1 MKRIYLDHNATTPLH
16 PDVLQAMLPV
26 LTDCFGNPS
35 SIHSYGRAARVR
47 IDEAREQVAELIHA
61 RPGEIV
67 FTSGGTE
74 ADNFA
79 ILGAG
84 LALKEK
90 GRHVVTCR
98 IEHPA
103 VLNSCEQ
110 LQRLGF
116 AVDYLPVDR
125 QGRVDLN
132 LLQETLT
139 PQTVLI
145 TIQHANSEVGTLQ
158 DIEKI
163 GELAR
168 SRSILFHTDA
178 VQSVGKIPIDVAA
191 LPVDMLSLS
200 AHKLYGPKGIGALYL
215 RQGCPNLFPLISGGG
230 QEKKRRGGTEHV
242 AGIVG
247 FGKASQIAGQRLALT
262 TIDDM
267 RDRLDKLIRENIPAV
282 QRLGC
287 PRHALPNTLN
297 LAFEGADGES
307 MMIALD
313 MEGIAVSTGTACSS
327 GSPMPSHTL
336 SAMQVPVDKI
346 NASLRFSLGW
356 SNAFGEMDTV
366 CRILEKV
373 VRRIREKTPAAM

>member
-1 MKRIYLDHNATTPLH
+1 MERIYLDHNATTPPH
-16 PDVLQAMLPV
+16 PEVLEAMLPV
-26 LTDCFGNPS
+26 LKECFGNPS

-47 IDEAREQVAELIHA
+47 VDEAREQVAELIHA

-74 ADNFA
+74 SDNFA
-79 ILGAG
+79 ILGTA

-90 GRHVVTCR
+90 GRHVITCR
-98 IEHPA
+98 TEHPA

-116 AVDYLPVDR
+116 SVDYLPVDR
-125 QGRVDLN
+125 QGRVDLD
-132 LLQETLT
+132 LLKQTLT

-145 TIQHANSEVGTLQ
+145 TIQHANSEVGALQ
-158 DIEKI
+158 DIEQI

-168 SRSILFHTDA
+168 GRGILFHTDA
-178 VQSVGKIPIDVAA
+178 VQSVGKIPVDVTAM
-191 LPVDMLSLS
+191 PVDMLSMS
-200 AHKLYGPKGIGALYL
+200 AHKLYGPKGVGALYL
-215 RQGCPNLFPLISGGG
+215 RKGVPSLFPLISGGG
-230 QEKKRRGGTEHV
+230 QEKKRRGGTENV

-247 FGKASQIAGQRLALT
+247 FGKASQIAGQRLGLT
-262 TIDDM
+262 TIEDM
-267 RDRLDKLIRENIPAV
+267 RDRLDRLIRENIPSV
-282 QRLGC
+282 ERLGC

-336 SAMQVPVDKI
+336 AAMQTPADQI

-356 SNAFGEMDTV
+356 SNSPEQMDAV
-366 CRILEKV
+366 CSILTKV
-373 VRRIREKTPAAM
+373 VRRIREKTPAVM